1 MQCKL
6 ALDVSLDLHYGDAI
20 RTRSTFALQLQQ
32 SKDMAFAVHLYT
44 EALKKLNISEHD
56 DIKPT
61 KSCVSKASSRGI
73 SEKQARTMRSS
84 KATRGKCCLSSKH
97 PKNVSQKLMVPKVE
111 ENEICLPDVIIF
123 KWEYN
128 KRRLALHLLLKIGS
142 DLRSFLLLVL
152 NGYSCLLPFCT

>member
-1 MQCKL
+1 MITSCMQCKL
-6 ALDVSLDLHYGDAI
+6 ALDVSLDLHYGDSI
-20 RTRSTFALQLQQ
+20 RTRSTLALQLQQ
-32 SKDMAFAVHLYT
+32 SKDMAFSVHLYT

-56 DIKPT
+56 YIKPT
-61 KSCVSKASSRGI
+61 KSYVSKASSRGI

-97 PKNVSQKLMVPKVE
+97 PKNVSQELMVPKVDVRFGE

-128 KRRLALHLLLKIGS
+128 KRRLALHLLLTIG
-142 DLRSFLLLVL
+142 
-152 NGYSCLLPFCT
+152 TW